1 MKEFSESNLASEFNI
16 KQMKMKNFNK
26 TMRTV
31 ILLVFVT
38 SLSINIKAQSNKGE
52 MAGRGAGQGALIGAI
67 AGAVFGGGDFIGDAA
82 EGALIGGG
90 IGALSGALQGGRM
103 DRQAKDELDKLVRE
117 FGEDNLRGYIELMTC
132 NYEKSIALF
141 KVGEVSRVTDHRLAG
156 LWLQAV
162 AEKDRRNLDAVKQLY
177 PIIIENDP
185 DIDDQQQA
193 SIAIDQYVLILRED
207 RRANQLPSCN

>member
-1 MKEFSESNLASEFNI
+1 
-16 KQMKMKNFNK
+16 MKNFNK
-26 TMRTV
+26 TIGAI
-31 ILLVFVT
+31 ILFFLII
-38 SLSINIKAQSNKGE
+38 SLSNNVMAQSNKGR
-52 MAGRGAGQGALIGAI
+52 MAGQGAGQGALIGAI

-103 DRQAKDELDKLVRE
+103 DRQAQDELDQLVQE
-117 FGEDNLRGYIELMTC
+117 FGEDNLRGYIELMSC

-141 KVGEVSRVTDHRLAG
+141 KVGEVSGNSDHRLAA

-162 AEKDRRNLDAVKQLY
+162 AEKDRRNLDAVNNLY
-177 PIIIENDP
+177 PTLIENDR
-185 DIDDQQQA
+185 DIDDEQQA

-207 RRANQLPSCN
+207 RRANQLPSCR

>member
-1 MKEFSESNLASEFNI
+1 
-16 KQMKMKNFNK
+16 MKNLKKIIPNF
-26 TMRTV
+26 
-31 ILLVFVT
+31 ILTVFVI
-38 SLSINIKAQSNKGE
+38 SLSFNVQAQSNKGQ

-103 DRQAKDELDKLVRE
+103 DRQAKEELDQLVQE
-117 FGEDNLRGYIELMTC
+117 FGEDNLRGYIELMSC
-132 NYEKSIALF
+132 NHEKSIALF
-141 KVGEVSRVTDHRLAG
+141 KVGEVSNNSDHRLAA

-162 AEKDRRNLDAVKQLY
+162 AEKDRRNLDAVNDLY
-177 PIIIENDP
+177 PTLIENDR

-207 RRANQLPSCN
+207 RRANQLPSCH

>member
-1 MKEFSESNLASEFNI
+1 MKKINKIMKSIIFMFIVLGLSTHSN
-16 KQMKMKNFNK
+16 
-26 TMRTV
+26 
-31 ILLVFVT
+31 
-38 SLSINIKAQSNKGE
+38 AQSNKGQ

-103 DRQAKDELDKLVRE
+103 DRQAKDELNQLVQE
-117 FGEDNLRGYIELMTC
+117 FGEDNLRGYVELMSC
-132 NYEKSIALF
+132 NHEKSIALF
-141 KVGEVSRVTDHRLAG
+141 KVGEVSGNSDHGLAG

-162 AEKDRRNLDAVKQLY
+162 AEKDRRNLEAVSDLY
-177 PIIIENDP
+177 PIIIEKDP

-207 RRANQLPSCN
+207 RRANQLPSCP

>member
-1 MKEFSESNLASEFNI
+1 MKEFSESSLASELNS
-16 KQMKMKNFNK
+16 KNVKMKNLNK
-26 TMRTV
+26 KIRNF
-31 ILLVFVT
+31 ILVVFVI
-38 SLSINIKAQSNKGE
+38 SLSINVEAQSNKGQ

-103 DRQAKDELDKLVRE
+103 DRQAQEELDQLVQE
-117 FGEDNLRGYIELMTC
+117 FGEDNLRGYVELMTC

-141 KVGEVSRVTDHRLAG
+141 KVGEVSNVSDHRLAG

-185 DIDDQQQA
+185 DIDDEQQA

>member
-1 MKEFSESNLASEFNI
+1 
-16 KQMKMKNFNK
+16 MKNVDKNIGIIFL
-26 TMRTV
+26 V
-31 ILLVFVT
+31 IMMLII
-38 SLSINIKAQSNKGE
+38 SIDVNAQSNKGQ

-103 DRQAKDELDKLVRE
+103 DRQAKEELDELIRE
-117 FGEDNLRGYIELMTC
+117 FGEDNLRGYIELMNC
-132 NYEKSIALF
+132 NYDKSIALF
-141 KVGEVSRVTDHRLAG
+141 RVGEVSNVSDHRLAG

-162 AEKDRRNLDAVKQLY
+162 AEKDRRNLDVVKQLY
-177 PIIIENDP
+177 SIIIENDP
-185 DIDDQQQA
+185 DIDDEQQA
-193 SIAIDQYVLILRED
+193 SIAIDQYVLVLRDD